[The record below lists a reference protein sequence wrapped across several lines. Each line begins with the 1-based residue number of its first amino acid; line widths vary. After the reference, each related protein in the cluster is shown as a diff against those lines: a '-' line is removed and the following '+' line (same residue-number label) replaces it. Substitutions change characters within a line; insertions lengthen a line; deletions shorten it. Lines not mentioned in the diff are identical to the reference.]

1 MALTNKLSAIGD
13 AIRAKTGGT
22 ELLTLDA
29 MPTAIAGIKT
39 GGGDLPKEAL
49 TITELQEPEIATEA
63 DYTQALAELGVK

>member
-39 GGGDLPKEAL
+39 GGGDLP
-49 TITELQEPEIATEA
+49 EIANEA

>member
-29 MPTAIAGIKT
+29 MPTAIAGIET
-39 GGGDLPKEAL
+39 GGRNL
-49 TITELQEPEIATEA
+49 PEIANEA